1 MRVVNGVRLAFQA
14 GTEDFDHPSPLQF
27 LSLCN
32 VNLVDG
38 LIWSQE
44 AVGSNPTMETNL
56 CLGSL
61 MEEPRCYIPM
71 MGVRFSNEVPSIM
84 LL

>member
-1 MRVVNGVRLAFQA
+1 MTEA
-14 GTEDFDHPSPLQF
+14 GLDLTIRDNHASPPRRIVWRPPF

-44 AVGSNPTMETNL
+44 AVGSNPTMETNFAL
-56 CLGSL
+56 
-61 MEEPRCYIPM
+61 EESCNI
-71 MGVRFSNEVPSIM
+71 
-84 LL
+84 

>member
-1 MRVVNGVRLAFQA
+1 MAELCFYIATMRVRFPNEV
-14 GTEDFDHPSPLQF
+14 PS

-56 CLGSL
+56 
-61 MEEPRCYIPM
+61 
-71 MGVRFSNEVPSIM
+71 
-84 LL
+84 

>member
-1 MRVVNGVRLAFQA
+1 MGYGVALQA
-14 GTEDFDHPSPLQF
+14 SWLEGFDSLGLHQI

-44 AVGSNPTMETNL
+44 AVGSNPTMETNFISAFSEMDIISVFEIEGV
-56 CLGSL
+56 GS
-61 MEEPRCYIPM
+61 IPT
-71 MGVRFSNEVPSIM
+71 GPASS
-84 LL
+84 L